1 MILLDCVK
9 IKGTFDEKRAYIIC
23 KMNGIDYL
31 NLPEEERK
39 TLNRVFKKS
48 SIYPTTTSQR
58 GKSKILSLFDTERKL
73 LSSKSGQ

>member
-1 MILLDCVK
+1 MILMDCVK

-58 GKSKILSLFDTERKL
+58 GKSKILSLFDKKTK
-73 LSSKSGQ
+73 